1 MKTFLIILCV
11 LMGVFILYK
20 IIQNIERIICVFHF
34 HQIPFVPSADALR
47 CAVVQEI
54 RTRYTNAKT
63 VMEIGAGYGGLA
75 RQIARCTNATVYAIE
90 NMPFSF
96 TVLKMFNFIFR
107 TRNCIAIRA
116 DAFKYIRKMRRHIDI
131 GIAYLGPGINDKLRP
146 YAKKFRVLITLDA
159 PIRGLKPTRI
169 VDLSRYGSTRWNGIV
184 WPHKLFIYE
193 N

>member
-1 MKTFLIILCV
+1 
-11 LMGVFILYK
+11 MGVFILYK
-20 IIQNIERIICVFHF
+20 IIQNIERALCVFRF

-47 CAVVQEI
+47 RAVVNEI
-54 RTRYTNAKT
+54 RAHYPNAKT

-75 RQIARCTNATVYAIE
+75 RKIARGTNMTVYAVE

-96 TVLKMFNFIFR
+96 AVLRIFNHILR
-107 TRNCIAIRA
+107 VHNCIAVHA

-131 GIAYLGPGINDKLRP
+131 GIAYLGPGINDKLQP

-169 VDLSRYGSTRWNGIV
+169 VDLSRYGATRWNGVIY
-184 WPHKLFIYE
+184 PHKLFIYE
-193 N
+193 S

>member
-1 MKTFLIILCV
+1 MKTFLIVLCV
-11 LMGVFILYK
+11 LMGLYILYK
-20 IIQNIERIICVFHF
+20 VIQNIERIICVFHF
-34 HQIPFVPSADALR
+34 HQIPFVPSASKLR
-47 CAVVQEI
+47 GAVLREI
-54 RTRYTNAKT
+54 CMYYPQAQTI
-63 VMEIGAGYGGLA
+63 MEIGAGYGGLA
-75 RQIARCTNATVYAIE
+75 RQIARRTNATVYAIE

-96 TVLKMFNFIFR
+96 AVLKMFNFIFR

-169 VDLSRYGSTRWNGIV
+169 VDLSKYGSTRWNGFV

>member
-1 MKTFLIILCV
+1 MKTFLIVLCV

-20 IIQNIERIICVFHF
+20 IIQNIERALCVFRF

-47 CAVVQEI
+47 RAVVQEI

-63 VMEIGAGYGGLA
+63 VIEIGAGYGGLA
-75 RQIARCTNATVYAIE
+75 RQIARRTNATVYAIE

-96 TVLKMFNFIFR
+96 AVLKMFNFIFR

-159 PIRGLKPTRI
+159 PIRGMRPART
-169 VDLSRYGSTRWNGIV
+169 VDLSRYGATRWNGIV

>member
-1 MKTFLIILCV
+1 MKTFLIVLCV
-11 LMGVFILYK
+11 LMGLYILYK
-20 IIQNIERIICVFHF
+20 VIQNIERIICVFLF
-34 HQIPFVPSADALR
+34 HQIPFVPSADVLR
-47 CAVVQEI
+47 RAVVQEI
-54 RTRYTNAKT
+54 CTHYSNAKT

-75 RQIARCTNATVYAIE
+75 RQIARRTNATVYAIE

-96 TVLKMFNFIFR
+96 AVLKMFNFIFR

-131 GIAYLGPGINDKLRP
+131 GMAYLGPGINDKLRP

-169 VDLSRYGSTRWNGIV
+169 VDLSKYGSTRWNGIV